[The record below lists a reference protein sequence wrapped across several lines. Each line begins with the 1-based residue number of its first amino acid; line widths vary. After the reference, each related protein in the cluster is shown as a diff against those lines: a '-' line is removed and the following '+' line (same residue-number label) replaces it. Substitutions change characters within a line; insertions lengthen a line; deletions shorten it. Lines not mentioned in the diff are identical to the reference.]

1 MSAQGKPPPERFNFA
16 QDILERN
23 AGRAGKTAYVDDAVE
38 LTYGELDARV
48 RSAAAAYVALGL
60 RREERVL
67 LCLHDTVDFPV
78 AFLGALYAGIVP
90 VAVNTMLTADDY
102 AYMLAHSRAKAL
114 VVSGVLLPALNQ
126 ALAQA
131 LGRGGHDVQ
140 NVIVSRA
147 ATSLPEAAL
156 DFATWI
162 GAAAAM
168 PRAVDTAAEEMAFWL
183 YSSGS
188 TGRPKGTVHTHANLH
203 WTAELYGKPVLGL
216 VERDVVFSAA
226 KLFFAY
232 GLGNALTFPLSVGAT
247 TVLMAERA
255 TPQAV
260 FLRLLQASTH
270 DFLRRSDA
278 YAALLSSPTC
288 RSARMSRC
296 AGAFPRVK
304 RCRARWAKS
313 SPRASAAKFWTASAR
328 PRCCTSSCPIRR
340 AMSATERQ
348 AGRCPATRS
357 NCGAR
362 TVMWS
367 LTT

>member
-1 MSAQGKPPPERFNFA
+1 MSAHGTPPPERFNFA

-23 AGRAGKTAYVDDAVE
+23 AVRRAKTAYVDDALA

-48 RSAAAAYVALGL
+48 RSAAAAYLALGL
-60 RREERVL
+60 RREERVF

-90 VAVNTMLTADDY
+90 VPVNTMLTADDY

-114 VVSGVLLPALNQ
+114 VVSGVLLPALTQ
-126 ALAQA
+126 ALA
-131 LGRGGHDVQ
+131 RGGHHVR
-140 NVIVSRA
+140 NIIVSRA
-147 ATSLPEAAL
+147 AAALPESAM
-156 DFATWI
+156 DFPAWI

-168 PRAVDTAAEEMAFWL
+168 PHAADTAAEEMAFWL

-188 TGRPKGTVHTHANLH
+188 TGRPKGAVHTHANLH

-216 VERDVVFSAA
+216 NASDVVFSAA

-260 FLRLLQASTH
+260 FLRLLQQQ
-270 DFLRRSDA
+270 
-278 YAALLSSPTC
+278 PTI
-288 RSARMSRC
+288 
-296 AGAFPRVK
+296 F
-304 RCRARWAKS
+304 
-313 SPRASAAKFWTASAR
+313 
-328 PRCCTSSCPIRR
+328 
-340 AMSATERQ
+340 
-348 AGRCPATRS
+348 
-357 NCGAR
+357 CGVP
-362 TVMWS
+362 T
-367 LTT
+367 L